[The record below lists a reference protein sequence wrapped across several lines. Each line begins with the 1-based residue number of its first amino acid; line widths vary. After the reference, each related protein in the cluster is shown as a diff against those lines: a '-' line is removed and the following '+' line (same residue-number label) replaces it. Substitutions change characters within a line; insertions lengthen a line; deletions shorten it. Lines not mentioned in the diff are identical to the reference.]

1 MKRGQKIVLLLVT
14 ALAAGG
20 WVLVNPSDGF
30 GVSQFGLTTYRRLPL
45 PYTDLQVRADGSFR
59 LILKSHAVDGD
70 RLAWLLGPGKPEVL
84 IVGLGWRSSAHL
96 DVDLSGLGVQVTA
109 LPTPAALARY
119 NELKRRGVRVAIH
132 VHSTC

>member
-14 ALAAGG
+14 ALVAGG
-20 WVLVNPSDGF
+20 WVFVNPSDGF

-45 PYTDLQVRADGSFR
+45 PYTDLQVRPDGTFR
-59 LILKSHAVDGD
+59 LVRKSHAVDGD
-70 RLAWLLGPGKPEVL
+70 RLGWLLDPRKPDVL

-96 DVDLSGLGVQVTA
+96 DVDLSGLGIQVTA